1 MANRLKLNKLIGLGI
16 LVLPMVCWAEASD
29 NKQEMPKDEWLKKV
43 KEIIPAPICK
53 GFTEDASIAARLK
66 ELNISYQ
73 DCVDKI
79 PAITE
84 KCQKKYYNDLP
95 AMINQESAAKWGRTI
110 GECIGADFA
119 VNYLHSEVQPSDAAT
134 SAKQP

>member
-1 MANRLKLNKLIGLGI
+1 MANNLTLSKLIGLGI
-16 LVLPMVCWAEASD
+16 LVLPMACWSETST
-29 NKQEMPKDEWLKKV
+29 NNQEMAKDEWLQKI
-43 KEIIPAPICK
+43 KEIIPEPICK
-53 GFTEDASIAARLK
+53 GFMEDASVAGRLK
-66 ELNISYQ
+66 ELKISYQ

-95 AMINQESAAKWGRTI
+95 AMINQKSAAKWGRTI
-110 GECIGADFA
+110 GECIGMDFA
-119 VNYLHSEVQPSDAAT
+119 VNYLYSEGKSAKGT